1 MLNPARNMNAPQMIK
16 DSEGYKS
23 MDVNKKPG
31 PDQGNP
37 DATSLNQALV
47 DDLKKRDLIKSPRVE
62 AAFRSVPRH
71 LFLPGVPLE
80 QVYSDRAISAKQDP
94 DGKWISS
101 SSQPAIMAIMLE
113 QLGLE
118 PGHKVLE
125 IGTGP
130 GYNAALMAHIVGDT
144 GQVVTVEIDEDL
156 TQSAREHLAA
166 AGFERVQAICADG
179 GYGVPDAAP
188 FDRIILTVG
197 APDITPAWWNQLKP
211 QGRLVLP
218 LLLRGSMK
226 SIAFE
231 QAGDHLQSLSV
242 TDCGF
247 ISLRGD
253 FASTQT
259 SQIQLGPEPG
269 LYLEFMDRISMD
281 GNAVYGLLTGP
292 KKDWAAGVDCIAWDV
307 LGGHLWTWLA
317 LHDPDIHRLVA
328 EGEMVG
334 KDIVPPVL
342 GIDARQKSSA
352 TAILIM
358 ETGLAA
364 LMRPPGQSLPIIT
377 LDQGFLPDSPATQP
391 FPLYIRQFG
400 SDRSVTERLAA
411 QVRAWKAAG
420 SPPSEAMQIRVYRG
434 DSDYQP
440 VKDEMVL
447 AKQWTKLILNWPGTA
462 E

>member
-1 MLNPARNMNAPQMIK
+1 MDNQSDPGRNDREA
-16 DSEGYKS
+16 
-23 MDVNKKPG
+23 V
-31 PDQGNP
+31 
-37 DATSLNQALV
+37 TLNQALF
-47 DDLKKRDLIKSPRVE
+47 DDLKKRELIKTERVE
-62 AAFRSVPRH
+62 AAFRAVPRH

-80 QVYSDRAISAKQDP
+80 EVYSDRAISAKQDP

-130 GYNAALMAHIVGDT
+130 GYNAALMAHIVGES

-156 TQSAREHLAA
+156 AQAAREHLAA
-166 AGFERVQAICADG
+166 AGFEQVQVLCADG
-179 GYGVPDAAP
+179 GYGAPDAAP

-211 QGRLVLP
+211 DGRLVLP

-231 QAGDHLQSLSV
+231 QEDDHLKSLSV
-242 TDCGF
+242 SDCGF

-259 SQIQLGPEPG
+259 SPVQLGPDPN
-269 LYLEFMDRISMD
+269 LYLELMDKISID
-281 GNAVYGLLTGP
+281 GEKVYSLLTGP
-292 KKDWAAGVDCIAWDV
+292 SKDWAVGVDCIAWDV

-317 LHDPDIHRLVA
+317 LHDPQIHRLVA
-328 EGEMVG
+328 EGEMVE
-334 KDIVPPVL
+334 KNLIPPVL
-342 GIDARQKSSA
+342 AIDARQKSSA
-352 TAILIM
+352 TAILIE

-364 LMRPPGQSLPIIT
+364 LMRPPDQSLPRIT
-377 LDQGFLPDSPATQP
+377 LEQGFLPDSPATQP

-400 SDRSVTERLAA
+400 SDRSLTERLAA
-411 QVRAWKAAG
+411 QIRDWKAAG
-420 SPPSEAMQIRVYRG
+420 SPPSETMKIRVYRG

-440 VKDEMVL
+440 SEGEMVL
-447 AKQWTKLILNWPGTA
+447 GKQWTKLVIQWPGTA
-462 E
+462 ENSASDVDK

>member
-1 MLNPARNMNAPQMIK
+1 MDNQSDSGRNDREA
-16 DSEGYKS
+16 
-23 MDVNKKPG
+23 
-31 PDQGNP
+31 
-37 DATSLNQALV
+37 ATLNQALV
-47 DDLKKRDLIKSPRVE
+47 EDLKKRELIKTERVE
-62 AAFRSVPRH
+62 TAFRAVPRH

-94 DGKWISS
+94 EGKWISS

-130 GYNAALMAHIVGDT
+130 GYNAALLAHIVGVA
-144 GQVVTVEIDEDL
+144 GQVVTVEIDDDL
-156 TQSAREHLAA
+156 AQAAGEHLAA
-166 AGFERVQAICADG
+166 AGFEQVQVLCADG
-179 GYGVPDAAP
+179 GYGAPDAAP

-211 QGRLVLP
+211 DGRLVLP

-231 QAGDHLQSLSV
+231 QAEGHLQSLSV

-259 SQIQLGPEPG
+259 SHIQLGPDPD
-269 LYLEFMDRISMD
+269 LYLELMDKISFD
-281 GNAVYGLLTGP
+281 GEKVYSLLTGP
-292 KKDWAAGVDCIAWDV
+292 SKDWAVGVDCIAWDV

-317 LHDPDIHRLVA
+317 LHDPQIHRLVA
-328 EGEMVG
+328 EGEMVERN
-334 KDIVPPVL
+334 IIPPVL

-352 TAILIM
+352 TAILID
-358 ETGLAA
+358 EKGLAA
-364 LMRPPGQSLPIIT
+364 LMRPPDQPLPMISLE
-377 LDQGFLPDSPATQP
+377 QGFLPNSPATQP

-400 SDRSVTERLAA
+400 PDRSITERLAA
-411 QVRAWKAAG
+411 QIRAWKAAG
-420 SPPSEAMQIRVYRG
+420 SPPSETMKIRVYRG

-440 VKDEMVL
+440 SEGEMVVD
-447 AKQWTKLILNWPGTA
+447 KQWTKLVIEWPETT
-462 E
+462 EHSPSDTNK